1 MSVIELKTAR
11 PNTEFAQQETP
22 QAYPDSEL
30 VTHITHWTETLF
42 SFKLTRSDKFRFRS
56 GEFAMI
62 GLLDDNGKPILRAYS
77 VASPSWAEELEF
89 YSIKVPDGPLTSRLQ
104 NIVAGDRVIVK
115 PKTVGTLV
123 LDALLPGKTLWLIAT
138 GTGIAPFAS
147 IIRDPDAYERFDN
160 IVLTHTCRESAQLA
174 YGKQLVDA
182 TLTDPLI
189 GDEAVEKLA
198 YYPTTTQEQSPVVGR
213 ITKLIESEQLFNDLD
228 TSKFHPDK
236 DRVMICGSLQLNTDM
251 TKLLE
256 AAGFTEGSNSS
267 PGQFVVEKAFTE
279 K

>member
-1 MSVIELKTAR
+1 MSATVKAKSTQTKQQLKRTSSA
-11 PNTEFAQQETP
+11 
-22 QAYPDSEL
+22 DSEL

-42 SFKLTRSDKFRFRS
+42 SFKLTRSDQFRFRS

-62 GLLDDNGKPILRAYS
+62 GLPDDKGKPILRAYS

-89 YSIKVPDGPLTSRLQ
+89 YSIKVKNGPLTSKLQ
-104 NIVAGDRVIVK
+104 NIVPGDRVIVK

-147 IIRDPDAYERFDN
+147 IIRDPDAYQRFDKV
-160 IVLTHTCRESAQLA
+160 VLTHTCSENAQLA
-174 YGKQLVDA
+174 YSKQLVNT

-189 GDEAVEKLA
+189 GDEAMEKLA
-198 YYPTTTQEQSPVVGR
+198 YYPTTTQEASPVIGR
-213 ITKLIESEQLFNDLD
+213 ITKLIDNGQLFNDLD
-228 TSKFHPDK
+228 AAPFSATD
-236 DRVMICGSLQLNTDM
+236 DRIMICGSLQLNLDM
-251 TKLLE
+251 GQRCTE
-256 AAGFTEGSNSS
+256 AGLTEGSNSS
-267 PGQFVVEKAFTE
+267 PGHFVVEKAFTE